1 MIRDDDIA
9 YIRTL
14 AEEGRRT
21 PLLSGPVLVA
31 AAVIFGGASLAQWAI
46 QTGLWAITPWA
57 QLWIWIGAGLLFGAA
72 LATILGRMKRKPGY
86 NSVSNTAVGA
96 AWSGIGFL
104 IFAVWLSMVAM
115 GVRTGDWSAM
125 QMMPSLVFAA
135 YGAAWTVAATMS
147 GLKWING
154 VALASYGGAV
164 LLGLFVGQSAGY
176 LVFVGLLLGVVLV
189 PGLMLMRREPAEVR

>member
-1 MIRDDDIA
+1 MTRDDDIA
-9 YIRTL
+9 YVRAL
-14 AEEGRRT
+14 AEEGRRA

-31 AAVIFGGASLAQWAI
+31 AAVIFGGASLLQWAV
-46 QTGLWAITPWA
+46 QTGVWAVNPWA
-57 QLWIWIGAGLLFGAA
+57 QLWIWIGAGVLFGAA
-72 LATILGRMKRKPGY
+72 LALICARMRRKPGY

-104 IFAVWLSMVAM
+104 IFTVWLSLVAM

-135 YGAAWTVAATMS
+135 YGAAWTVASAMS
-147 GLKWING
+147 GQKWINA

-164 LLGLFVGQSAGY
+164 LLGVFTGQPAGY
-176 LVFVGLLLGVVLV
+176 LVFVVLLFGVVLI
-189 PGLMLMRREPAEVR
+189 PGLVLMRRERAEVG